1 MTIDAVELRE
11 IRLPLI
17 SPFET
22 SGWKEEEK
30 TCIIASLEEGSEIGY
45 GECAVSQGPWYGPE
59 TLTTAWH
66 IMEEHILPKI
76 LGKDFDNPQAF
87 LSAVS
92 HIRGHNM
99 TKAAFEMA
107 LWDLLAKKKKTSL
120 SRMLGGT
127 RTKIQSGV
135 SVGLQKSINEL
146 VEVVGEYVKQGY
158 LRVKLKIKPGW
169 DIKQVGAVR
178 TQFPSLR
185 LMADANGAYSPEKK
199 DELVQLD
206 QFGLMMIEQP
216 FAWDDMVEHALLQ
229 SMIRTPVCLD
239 ESVSSLNDMKTA
251 LELQSCRVLNIKP
264 ARVGGLTVSKKIHD
278 LCLSK
283 KMPVWCGGLL
293 ETGIGRAH
301 NVALASLAGFVLPG
315 DISASNRYFKQDI
328 VNPEFTLNN
337 DGTLDVPQKKGIGVE
352 VLADRLEE
360 NTKVKKRFRV

>member
-1 MTIDAVELRE
+1 LTIDAIELRE
-11 IRLPLI
+11 IRLPLV

-30 TCIIASLEEGSEIGY
+30 TCIIASLEDGSEIGY
-45 GECAVSQGPWYGPE
+45 GECAVSPGPWFGPE

-66 IMEEHILPKI
+66 IMEDHILPNV
-76 LGKDFDNPQAF
+76 LGKDFDNPQE
-87 LSAVS
+87 LLNGVS
-92 HIRGHNM
+92 QIRGHNT

-107 LWDLLAKKKKTSL
+107 LWDLLAKKKKISL
-120 SRMLGGT
+120 SRMIGGT
-127 RTKIQSGV
+127 RTRIDSGV
-135 SVGLQKSINEL
+135 SVGVQKNIKQL
-146 VEVVGEYVKQGY
+146 IEVVSGYVKQGY

-169 DIKQVGAVR
+169 DVKQVGAVR
-178 TQFPSLR
+178 AQFPGLR
-185 LMADANGAYSPEKK
+185 LMVDANGAYSPENK
-199 DELVQLD
+199 DTLAQLD

-229 SMIRTPVCLD
+229 SMIKTPVCLD

-251 LELQSCRVLNIKP
+251 LALQSCRVLNIKP
-264 ARVGGLTVSKKIHD
+264 ARVGGLTVSKNIHD

-328 VNPEFTLNN
+328 VNPEFVLNN
-337 DGTLDVPQKKGIGVE
+337 DGTMDVPQDDGIGVE
-352 VLADRLEE
+352 VLADCLEE
-360 NTKVKKRFRV
+360 NTTVKKRFSA

>member
-1 MTIDAVELRE
+1 LTIDKVELRQV
-11 IRLPLI
+11 RLPLV
-17 SPFET
+17 SAFET

-30 TCIIASLEEGSEIGY
+30 TCIIVSMEEGGDIGY
-45 GECAVSQGPWYGPE
+45 GECAVSPGPWYGPE
-59 TLTTAWH
+59 TLTSAWH
-66 IMEEHILPKI
+66 IMEDYIIPNV
-76 LGKDFDNPQAF
+76 LGKNFNTPQN
-87 LSAVS
+87 LLNEVS

-127 RTKIQSGV
+127 RTRIESGV
-135 SVGLQKSINEL
+135 SVGLQKSINQL
-146 VEVVGEYVKQGY
+146 VDVVGEYVKQGY

-169 DIKQVGAVR
+169 DIKQIAAVR
-178 TQFPSLR
+178 AKFPGLR
-185 LMADANGAYSPEKK
+185 LMVDANGAYSSENM
-199 DELVQLD
+199 DLLAQLD
-206 QFGLMMIEQP
+206 QFNLMMIEQP

-229 SMIRTPVCLD
+229 SRIRTPVCLD

-251 LELQSCRVLNIKP
+251 LALQSCRVLNIKP
-264 ARVGGLTVSKKIHD
+264 ARVGGLTVSKSIHD

-283 KMPVWCGGLL
+283 KIPVWCGGLL

-328 VNPEFTLNN
+328 VSPEFALNT
-337 DGTLDVPQKKGIGVE
+337 DGTLDVPQGKGIGVE

-360 NTKVKKRFRV
+360 NTTVKKHFRA